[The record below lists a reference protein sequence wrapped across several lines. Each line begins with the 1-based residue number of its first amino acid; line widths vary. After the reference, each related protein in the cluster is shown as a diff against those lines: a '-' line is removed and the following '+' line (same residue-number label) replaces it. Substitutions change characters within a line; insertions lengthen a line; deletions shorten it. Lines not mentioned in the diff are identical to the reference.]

1 MNLFAHPMWFVFVA
15 MQARIPTLVIGM
27 PGCAKT
33 ACAMALAAAMRR
45 RFVPLVGSQ
54 CSPEDVAGL
63 PVPDHVKFLCRMMPM
78 SWVEA
83 LLTPGGLLFL
93 DEFGATGQNVHASLL
108 TVIQDKRVGDLHL
121 DVDTLILA
129 AMNPIEVTPNG
140 TPLSLPTANRFFI
153 ADWVNDRESFLNG
166 LTTCEWEAPAFPI
179 LPSDWETRIP
189 KWGAMFS
196 TFLRRFDL
204 VNVPPKDDTVLRFPT
219 ERTWRN
225 AVMCC
230 AAAEAAGADMY
241 TDQSNVRSMVAGNV
255 GDVAADQFCQ
265 WKSTFDVA
273 DPLDILD
280 GKVTFKHRDER
291 PDITMTVLAALAT
304 TVSTESTFTPDRWD
318 AAAGLFGEIGKSS
331 HPEMAL
337 RYTRILLD
345 ATAKFK
351 HSPNAKV
358 LKPLIE
364 MSNSLKSVG

>member
-1 MNLFAHPMWFVFVA
+1 MNLFHPMWYAFVA
-15 MQARIPTLVIGM
+15 MQAGIPTLLIGM

-33 ACAMALAAAMRR
+33 ACAMALAKALRR
-45 RFVPLVGSQ
+45 RFVPLIGSQ
-54 CSPEDVAGL
+54 CSPEDVSGL

-78 SWVEA
+78 AWSEA

-93 DEFGATGQNVHASLL
+93 DEWGATGPAVHAAML
-108 TVIQDKRVGDLHL
+108 TVIQDKRVGDLPL
-121 DVDTLILA
+121 DADTLMLA

-153 ADWVNDRESFLNG
+153 ADWVNDRESFLTG
-166 LTTCEWEAPAFPI
+166 LATCEWDAPSFPV
-179 LPSDWETRIP
+179 LPEDWKTRVP
-189 KWGAMFS
+189 KWGAMFQS
-196 TFLRRFDL
+196 FLRRTDM
-204 VNVPPKDDTVLRFPT
+204 VNVPPTDDTQLRYPT

-230 AAAEAAGADMY
+230 AAAEAAGADMF
-241 TDQSNVRSMVAGNV
+241 TDQSNVRLMVAGNV

-265 WKSTFDVA
+265 FKSTLDIA

-280 GKVTFKHRDER
+280 GKVTFTHRESR

-304 TVSTESTFTPDRWD
+304 TVSTAATFTPERWD
-318 AAAGLFGEIGKSS
+318 AAATLFGEIGKTS
-331 HPEMAL
+331 HPELVL
-337 RYTRILLD
+337 RWTRILLD

-358 LKPLIE
+358 LKPLVE
-364 MSNSLKSVG
+364 MSNALKSVG